1 MTSITV
7 AGGKGTVGLSTED
20 VLQLVWG
27 QGTVLVADDVQAAM
41 ATINGIADGI
51 EYPLL
56 IDITH
61 TKQVTPGAK
70 SVFST
75 KCAASRIALL
85 GTNPVSRVIANFAM
99 ARRSLP
105 CPTKFF
111 ASRDEAMTWLL
122 EASPS

>member
-7 AGGKGTVGLSTED
+7 AGGKGTVALTTDD

-27 QGTVLVADDVQAAM
+27 QGTVLVADDVHAAM
-41 ATINGIADGI
+41 ATINEIADGA

-56 IDITH
+56 IDITL
-61 TKQVTPGAK
+61 TRQVTPGAK
-70 SVFST
+70 SVFGT

-105 CPTKFF
+105 CPTRFF
-111 ASRDEAMTWLL
+111 ASRDEAMTWLQ
-122 EASPS
+122 EALPS